1 MKSSGANHKSNQSN
15 PNNVAHRQA
24 INNRANQRNPNNPAY
39 HSGRSAPA
47 APATSKK

>member
-1 MKSSGANHKSNQSN
+1 MKRNEANHKSNQSN

-24 INNRANQRNPNNPAY
+24 TNNSANQRNPNNPAY
-39 HSGRSAPA
+39 HGGRSAPA